1 MWIFAIALTAL
12 TRGTQ
17 RGLTVAMVAGL
28 NGVSVVGLFRGGTR
42 GSAIGQLLVTASEM
56 YHCETPPSTTL

>member
-17 RGLTVAMVAGL
+17 KGLTVAMVAGL

-42 GSAIGQLLVTASEM
+42 GSAIGLVTASEM